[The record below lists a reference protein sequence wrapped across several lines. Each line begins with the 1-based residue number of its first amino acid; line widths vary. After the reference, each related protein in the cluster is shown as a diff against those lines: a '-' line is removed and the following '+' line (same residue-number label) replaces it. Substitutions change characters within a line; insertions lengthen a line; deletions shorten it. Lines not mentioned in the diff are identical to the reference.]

1 MRIRHQFLITLLS
14 ASMVILLI
22 MLVALQFSFHRSLDQ
37 YLGQRQQA
45 VLADLSIEFADY
57 YANYGSFDGI
67 TLRTLIWNLEDKNEQ
82 RIPRD
87 LVLMDS
93 DHFPIF
99 GPPVAE
105 EELALHS
112 INVDGDTV
120 GWLGLPNSPEF
131 RESIEKR
138 FEQRQRRTVIS
149 VGIAVLL
156 LALFGAWWLSRKLV
170 RPIESVARFSAQLSA
185 GEYQQ
190 RLPTKRQDEL
200 GELIHSMNSLAH
212 ALASGKTSR
221 QRWLA
226 DLSHELRTP
235 VTVLQGELE
244 AMQDGIRPMN
254 TQQIDALYQQVA
266 HLGKLLNDLHDLSL
280 ADAGALRYKMTNVDI
295 NQLLIQRCNAFR
307 TAFDNAHQKLIY
319 YPSNA
324 PLFVHGDAVRLSQLV
339 DNLLSNSQKYTH
351 QGGEISLRCSIGAN
365 EIRIELEDS
374 APGVSNEQLPK
385 LFNYLYR
392 ADVSRNRDNGGAGLG
407 LAICQRIVEAH
418 QGTINASH
426 SARGGIC
433 ITVTLPHTQSE

>member
-22 MLVALQFSFHRSLDQ
+22 ILVALQITFHRSLDQ

-45 VLADLSIEFADY
+45 LLADLSVEFADY

-112 INVDGDTV
+112 INVDGNTV

-156 LALFGAWWLSRKLV
+156 LALFGVWWLSRKLV
-170 RPIESVARFSAQLSA
+170 RPIESIARFSAQLSA
-185 GEYQQ
+185 GDYQQ
-190 RLPTKRQDEL
+190 RLPTQRQDEL
-200 GELIHSMNSLAH
+200 GELIQSMNGLAH
-212 ALASGKTSR
+212 ALALGKTSR

-235 VTVLQGELE
+235 VTVLQGEIE
-244 AMQDGIRPMN
+244 AMQDGIRPMT
-254 TQQIDALYQQVA
+254 TQQLDALYQQVS

-280 ADAGALRYKMTNVDI
+280 ADAGALRYHMAKVDI
-295 NQLLIQRCNAFR
+295 TQLLTQRCNAFR
-307 TAFDNAHQKLIY
+307 SAFDNTGLQLSYH
-319 YPSNA
+319 PSNES
-324 PLFVHGDAVRLSQLV
+324 LIVHGDALRLSQLV
-339 DNLLSNSQKYTH
+339 DNLLSNSQKYTAS
-351 QGGEISLRCSIGAN
+351 GGEVLLRCSLNEN
-365 EIRIELEDS
+365 EISIVLEDS
-374 APGVSNEQLPK
+374 APGVSDEQLPQ
-385 LFNYLYR
+385 LFNYLFR
-392 ADVSRNRDNGGAGLG
+392 GDASRNSDTGGAGLG

-418 QGTINASH
+418 QGKISAEH
-426 SARGGIC
+426 SLRGGLC
-433 ITVTLPHTQSE
+433 ITVTLPNTHRE